1 MDLARGHY
9 PRLTQYFDDE
19 MLQKCKINYEAVN
32 RLDARHRFTEQTE
45 SNLLS

>member
-32 RLDARHRFTEQTE
+32 RLDARHRFIEQTE